1 VQKARQSLKRVLFLA
16 MIAWIPLCAAAQSMR
31 YEKVDF
37 VGLNNS
43 LAGINDHGMI
53 IGSFTAYDLKD
64 VPQPAGVCILL
75 AVGQDC
81 GAVAHA
87 FIYAQGKFTMVKTP
101 NGVPLGLVAI
111 NNHDQILLTGGPDK
125 WFIYDIAKKEFRP
138 IGMTGR
144 LPSDASV
151 RPFRIR
157 NLKGLNDKGE
167 ILAVAGGGRFVFGTP
182 ALGAPG
188 SLTPPTELGEFTLLP
203 NCPGGR
209 AEATGL
215 NAQDQVSGTCY
226 LNKPNADQ
234 AWFTGFVY
242 HDGAF
247 QTFSRPLA
255 RTTYAT
261 AINNNGVVTG
271 YYQLQ
276 RANQTL
282 SYVYDG
288 SKFTEV
294 PVTLRHDGHLPDFA
308 QPRGSTI
315 TGRLWELFWIA
326 AEVLMA
332 SSPRRRRVAT
342 RLPLAVRC
350 PDAEFRLERSFAPP
364 DK

>member
-308 QPRGSTI
+308 QPSGINNHRQIVGIVLDSGRGSD
-315 TGRLWELFWIA
+315 GFL
-326 AEVLMA
+326 
-332 SSPRRRRVAT
+332 AT
-342 RLPLAVRC
+342 
-350 PDAEFRLERSFAPP
+350 PP
-364 DK
+364 SGGD

>member
-1 VQKARQSLKRVLFLA
+1 MHDGMSMAVQKAGHSLKRLLLLA
-16 MIAWIPLCAAAQSMR
+16 MIAWVPLGAAAQSMR
-31 YEKVDF
+31 YEKIDF

-64 VPQPAGVCILL
+64 VPQPAGVCISL
-75 AVGQDC
+75 AVGKDC

-87 FIYAQGKFTMVKTP
+87 YIYAQGKFTMVKTP

-111 NNHDQILLTGGPDK
+111 NNHDQILLTGGADK
-125 WFIYDIAKKEFRP
+125 WFIYDIAKKEFRL

-144 LPSDASV
+144 LPSDAGLK
-151 RPFRIR
+151 PFRIR
-157 NLKGLNDKGE
+157 NLKSLNDKGE

-182 ALGAPG
+182 ALGPPG
-188 SLTPPTELGEFTLLP
+188 SLTPPTELGEFTLMP

-215 NAQDQVSGTCY
+215 NAQDQISGTCY

-242 HDGAF
+242 RDGAF
-247 QTFSRPLA
+247 QTFFRPLA

-261 AINNNGVVTG
+261 AINNKGVVTG

-276 RANQTL
+276 RANQEL
-282 SYVYDG
+282 GYIYDG

-294 PVTLRHDGHLPDFA
+294 PVTLRHDGQLPGFA
-308 QPRGSTI
+308 QPWGINNRGQIVGNILDGGSGSDGFLATP
-315 TGRLWELFWIA
+315 
-326 AEVLMA
+326 A
-332 SSPRRRRVAT
+332 SGGN
-342 RLPLAVRC
+342 
-350 PDAEFRLERSFAPP
+350 
-364 DK
+364 